1 MGPSLGTQ
9 QQTKLLY
16 QHDDTL
22 TAHMTR
28 VLAVSRVSEL
38 LDDDKPPAK
47 GGFVDEWVVETA
59 ETIFYVKGG
68 GQPSDTGVMVREG
81 DGVSFAVSAVLHA
94 ATDGRVLHFG
104 RFSDSTFGPGDVVNQ
119 KIDVD
124 LRNLHS
130 RIHDAGHIVS
140 LAVRAVAAE
149 TPELKIQDLKAQHY
163 PGAAHVEFQGLIDG
177 KYKDAIQAKVNAM
190 LEQDLPVKVYW
201 WTETEMREKCVFVAA
216 NMTAP
221 EGELLR
227 AVDIESAGAYP
238 CGGTHVAST
247 KLCGK
252 VVVRKISR
260 SKGNSRI
267 SYEVQ

>member
-22 TAHMTR
+22 TAHTTR
-28 VLAVSRVSEL
+28 ILAVSRVSEL
-38 LDDDKPPAK
+38 PDSDKPPTK
-47 GGFVDEWVVETA
+47 GCPVDEWVVETA

-68 GQPSDTGVMVREG
+68 GQPSDTGIMMRDEG
-81 DGVSFAVSAVLHA
+81 RVSFAVSAVLHA

-104 RFSDSTFGPGDVVNQ
+104 RFSDGIFGPGDVVHQN
-119 KIDVD
+119 IDVD

-140 LAVRAVAAE
+140 LAVRAVAEE
-149 TPELKIQDLKAQHY
+149 THDLRIQDRKAQHY
-163 PGAAHVEFQGLIDG
+163 PGAAHVEFEGTIDG

-190 LEQDLPVKVYW
+190 LEQDLPVKVFW
-201 WTETEMREKCVFVAA
+201 WTENEMREKCVFMPAT
-216 NMTAP
+216 MTAP

-227 AVDIESAGAYP
+227 AVDIVGAGAYP

-252 VVVRKISR
+252 IVVRKISR
-260 SKGNSRI
+260 SKGTSRI